1 MWVGVTYGFFFRKRR
16 KKFFLLKN
24 NMSYFLL
31 YYFYFYTKSKKG
43 GVVIHICICYP
54 LGYSSIGQ
62 EKVGYTLL
70 KVGLGFFSL
79 LVTTR
84 IVESLLL
91 VTPKREE
98 K

>member
-1 MWVGVTYGFFFRKRR
+1 M
-16 KKFFLLKN
+16 
-24 NMSYFLL
+24 
-31 YYFYFYTKSKKG
+31 
-43 GVVIHICICYP
+43 IHICICYP

-62 EKVGYTLL
+62 EKVGYTFL
-70 KVGLGFFSL
+70 KVGLGFFSF